1 MKMLFKNIL
10 VPYDDSSFSKRAF
23 NIALDIAQKYDS
35 TINVVSCIDV
45 LTTRWFGK
53 TNYENVLLKL
63 AQKQLHKEIIPLQIK
78 AQKKDIQFN
87 YKILETSSIV
97 RTLLSFAKTK
107 NIDLIVIGSHGRG
120 FFDRLVLGSI
130 SNGIIQR
137 AQCPVLIVK

>member
-1 MKMLFKNIL
+1 MLFKNIL
-10 VPYDDSSFSKRAF
+10 VPFDNSSFSKRAF
-23 NIALDIAQKYDS
+23 NTALDIAQKYDS
-35 TINVVSCIDV
+35 MINVVSCIDV

-53 TNYENVLLKL
+53 TTYENVLLKL
-63 AQKQLHKEIIPLQIK
+63 TQKQLQKEIIPLQIK

-97 RTLLSFAKTK
+97 KTLLSFSKTK
-107 NIDLIVIGSHGRG
+107 NIGLIVIGSHGRG

-137 AQCPVLIVK
+137 AKCPVIVVK

>member
-1 MKMLFKNIL
+1 MLFKNIL
-10 VPYDDSSFSKRAF
+10 VPYDHSSFSKHAF
-23 NIALDIAQKYDS
+23 NVALDVAQKYHS

-53 TNYENVLLKL
+53 TTYENILLKL
-63 AQKQLHKEIIPLQIK
+63 AQKQLHEEIIPLQIK
-78 AQKKDIQFN
+78 AQKKDIPFN

-107 NIDLIVIGSHGRG
+107 NIDLIIIGSHGRG
-120 FFDRLVLGSI
+120 FFDRVILGSI

-137 AQCPVLIVK
+137 ANCPVMVVK